1 MNASNAIV
9 QISVR
14 AFAQRTAE
22 AASGDVSA
30 VAEPLLQ
37 LIDVREPQEAAIASL
52 PGFTLFPLSQ
62 SEQWMTTIL
71 EQLDPHGET
80 YVLCHHGMRSAQMC
94 QWLMSQGFTA
104 VNNIQGG
111 IEAYAIEVD
120 ASVPRY

>member
-1 MNASNAIV
+1 MNASDAIA

-14 AFAQRTAE
+14 AFAERAAE
-22 AASGDVSA
+22 VAVEGAATVSQQT
-30 VAEPLLQ
+30 LQ
-37 LIDVREPQEAAIASL
+37 LIDVREPQEEAIASL

-62 SEQWMTTIL
+62 SEQWMAPLL

-120 ASVPRY
+120 PSVPRY